1 MSKGRN
7 GPEDSTKKPLQ
18 AARNLDKLVMQERF
32 YQEDIGIDIIVG
44 TTVAARSTCI
54 TAQPSLRRTNE
65 AAAGARKWQLCMRR
79 GYVAISK
86 VGTSFVSTCATS
98 LKAAAA
104 AAGRHP
110 KRALPPLLRIPNGDK
125 KGLAMKTRKDS
136 REERTRAKVKLIS
149 KADANA
155 ITDRGLL
162 ICVDVELPRRRG
174 HSSFI
179 SSAWAPEV

>member
-18 AARNLDKLVMQERF
+18 AARNLDKLVMRERL

-65 AAAGARKWQLCMRR
+65 MAAGTRKWQLSMRR
-79 GYVAISK
+79 GYLAISK
-86 VGTSFVSTCATS
+86 AGTSFVSTCATS

-104 AAGRHP
+104 AAGRHL

-136 REERTRAKVKLIS
+136 MKERTRAKVKLFS
-149 KADANA
+149 EVDANA
-155 ITDRGLL
+155 STDKALPT
-162 ICVDVELPRRRG
+162 CVDVEPPRRRG